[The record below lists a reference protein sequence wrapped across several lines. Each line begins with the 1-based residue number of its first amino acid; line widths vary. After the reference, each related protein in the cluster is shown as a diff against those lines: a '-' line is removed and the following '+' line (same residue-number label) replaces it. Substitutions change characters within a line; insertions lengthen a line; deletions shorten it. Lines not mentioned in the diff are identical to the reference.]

1 MDTKNQAKPGK
12 PTSKK
17 GLQKPEP
24 SRRRPIWLS
33 LLKWGAILGMIGA
46 ALGTATIAFVF
57 WMYGR
62 DPSLPKIDKLESYQ
76 FKQTTKILDRN
87 DHLIGTLG
95 KERRTFVPY
104 DKIPPLVIDSFVA
117 AEDNKFWTHG
127 GIDYV
132 GMGRAFF
139 ANLRAGHTKE
149 GASTITQQVVK
160 NMLLTPERSFKRKIQ
175 EIVLARRVEKAL
187 TKQEIISLYVNQ
199 IDFGRNR
206 YGVEEAALYYFGKHI
221 KDVNVGEAALL
232 ASMPKS
238 PESFARALIAFRDR
252 GEVGPVLLD
261 LKGRQSYV
269 LGQLVTIGKLTA
281 AEAQKW
287 REAKIQIV
295 KSKGPESST
304 APEWVDLVKLQ
315 LLADKTK
322 GDAVLDQGTIVRTTL
337 DPELQAKAQL
347 ALQAG
352 LRAVDRR
359 HKIGLPIRSVKPD
372 RLEAELARLAKKMS
386 GETLKAK
393 TPYDAIV
400 TLVHDDVQELEVDL
414 GGNPGTLELGDET
427 DARYNPDKKKPSE
440 RFKVGDVLEVWVAP
454 GGPREQSAAKKPPK
468 ADKGDKKI
476 ADNDD
481 DEDPAPVKLK
491 HGTRRV
497 ILEPG
502 PEGAVVIIDVKT
514 RKVRALIGGYTPHLG
529 DYNRATMAKRQP
541 GSSFKPIIYTAA
553 YARAEETK
561 CHANDSTSKQLC
573 GTPASIVNDAPE
585 VFDLWKPENFETGEY
600 LGPVR
605 LREALAKS
613 INTVSIRMTSDL
625 QPKNVVAMAHRLGI
639 KSELPEEMAISL
651 GAGEVTP
658 LEMTNAYV
666 TFAAGGILAEPTFIE
681 AINGTATP
689 PQKAEQ
695 VITPEVAY
703 VITDTMRS
711 VVTEGTAA
719 LIGAKIKAPISGK
732 TGTSNKAKDTW
743 FIGMT
748 PDYVIGVWCGFDDPR
763 EMKGEQGARVAAP
776 IFLDIAKDMNLP
788 TKAFPRPS
796 HVVEATI
803 DRQTGL
809 LAPEGA
815 PKNTTLTEVFVEG
828 TQPTEVAPKP
838 GEVTEG
844 SSVTNEYGD

>member
-1 MDTKNQAKPGK
+1 MDSKKQA
-12 PTSKK
+12 KK

-24 SRRRPIWLS
+24 ARRRPIWIS
-33 LLKWGAILGMIGA
+33 LIKWGAILGVVGA
-46 ALGTATIAFVF
+46 VLGVSTIAFVF

-62 DPSLPKIDKLESYQ
+62 DPSLPEIDKLESYQ

-87 DHLIGTLG
+87 DHLVGTLG
-95 KERRTFVPY
+95 KERRTYVPY
-104 DKIPPLVIDSFVA
+104 DKIPPFVIDSFVA

-160 NMLLTPERSFKRKIQ
+160 NMLLTSERSFKRKIQ
-175 EIVLARRVEKAL
+175 EIVLARRLEKAL

-221 KDVNVGEAALL
+221 KDVNIGEAALL

-287 REAKIQIV
+287 REAKIQVV
-295 KSKGPESST
+295 KSRGPESST

-337 DPELQAKAQL
+337 DPDLQAKAL
-347 ALQAG
+347 AALQAG
-352 LRAVDRR
+352 LRAVDKR
-359 HKIGLPIRSVKPD
+359 HKIGLPIRSVKPEK
-372 RLEAELARLAKKMS
+372 LEAELVRLAKKMS

-400 TLVHDDVQELEVDL
+400 TVVHDADLELEVDL
-414 GGNPGTLELGDET
+414 GGNPGTLALGDGA

-440 RFKVGDVLEVWVAP
+440 RFKVGDVLEVWIAP
-454 GGPREQSAAKKPPK
+454 GGPLDDEPAKPKQVATKKPTK
-468 ADKGDKKI
+468 
-476 ADNDD
+476 D
-481 DEDPAPVKLK
+481 DEDDAPAPVKLK

-497 ILEPG
+497 IFEPG

-514 RKVRALIGGYTPHLG
+514 RKVRALVGGYTPHLG
-529 DYNRATMAKRQP
+529 DYNRATMARRQP
-541 GSSFKPIIYTAA
+541 GSSFKPVIYAAA
-553 YARAEETK
+553 YARAEDTK
-561 CHANDSTSKQLC
+561 CHANDSTSRQLC

-605 LREALAKS
+605 LRDALAKS

-625 QPKNVVAMAHRLGI
+625 QPKTVVAMAHKLGI

-658 LEMTNAYV
+658 IEMTNAYA
-666 TFAAGGILAEPTFIE
+666 TFASGGILAEPTFIE
-681 AINGTATP
+681 AVNGTAP
-689 PQKAEQ
+689 PAQHGEQ

-719 LIGAKIKAPISGK
+719 MIGAKIKVPISGK

-748 PDYVIGVWCGFDDPR
+748 PEYVIGVWCGFDDPR

-776 IFLDIAKDMNLP
+776 IFLEIAKDMNLP
-788 TKAFPRPS
+788 NKAFPRPA

-838 GEVTEG
+838 GEATES